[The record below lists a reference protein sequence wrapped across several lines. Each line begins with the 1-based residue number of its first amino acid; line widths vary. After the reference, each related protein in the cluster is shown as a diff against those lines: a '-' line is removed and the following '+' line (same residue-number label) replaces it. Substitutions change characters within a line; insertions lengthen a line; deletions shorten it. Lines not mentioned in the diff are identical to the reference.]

1 MKLEE
6 REVVEVI
13 LLFSLWLDVELRN
26 IDEICVC
33 EAIGVTDVEW
43 RGIDEICVCEAIG
56 DTETW
61 PLVRVSTM
69 DVDFTEWR
77 KKVWQTFCK
86 LYIILRMQCHIIMN
100 DPLYDFKF
108 YLIWCK

>member
-33 EAIGVTDVEW
+33 EAIGVTDVE
-43 RGIDEICVCEAIG
+43 
-56 DTETW
+56 
-61 PLVRVSTM
+61 
-69 DVDFTEWR
+69 
-77 KKVWQTFCK
+77 
-86 LYIILRMQCHIIMN
+86 
-100 DPLYDFKF
+100 
-108 YLIWCK
+108 